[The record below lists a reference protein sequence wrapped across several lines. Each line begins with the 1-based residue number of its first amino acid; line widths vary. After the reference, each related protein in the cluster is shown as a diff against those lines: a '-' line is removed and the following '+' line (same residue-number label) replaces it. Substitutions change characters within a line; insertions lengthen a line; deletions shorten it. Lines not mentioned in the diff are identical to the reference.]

1 MNVTD
6 NGLVTTSSSVTGV
19 LIFSCIVFAVAGV
32 VGTTGN
38 VTTLVTLVKYKPFQ
52 SAEIVLFAN
61 LLLSDMF
68 VTAIADPMSIIV
80 SNFQV
85 AHQNDQHSWMK
96 RLHPLCV
103 IIGTICTVSCV
114 VSLLTIAT
122 IGVNRYLIV
131 CHSHGFHGKRVQII
145 ILTCIYGWALT
156 VVSMTFFGFGR
167 HGFNHKTY
175 MCLLVQGPSTG
186 AFMVFFVI
194 VCLWTPMLATL
205 LSYGNLYYRVA
216 KSRRR
221 IVAVTKGNRKRKK
234 QGDSVQLAKTAF
246 VIFSVFVICWFP
258 ISILFLLDR
267 DGGVN
272 ISVSILLSTFA
283 HIHPSLN
290 FFVFYGTNKR
300 FRNAAKALVLG
311 KSRQV
316 FKNQS
321 IATITTEM

>member
-6 NGLVTTSSSVTGV
+6 NAPVTTSSTVTGV
-19 LIFSCIVFAVAGV
+19 LIFSCVVFGVAGV

-38 VTTLVTLVKYKPFQ
+38 VTTLVTLVKYRPFQ

-68 VTAIADPMSIIV
+68 VTAIADPVSIIAKTLGWKFF
-80 SNFQV
+80 SPLQ
-85 AHQNDQHSWMK
+85 
-96 RLHPLCV
+96 PLCV

-131 CHSHGFHGKRVQII
+131 CHSHGFDGKRVQSI

-156 VVSMTFFGFGR
+156 VVSMTFFGFGH
-167 HGFNHKTY
+167 HGFNHKTH
-175 MCLLVQGPSTG
+175 MCLLVQGPSIG
-186 AFMVFFVI
+186 RFMVFFVV

-205 LSYGNLYYRVA
+205 LSYGNLYHRVA

-221 IVAVTKGNRKRKK
+221 IVAVTKGNRRRKK
-234 QGDSVQLAKTAF
+234 KGDSVQLAKTAF
-246 VIFSVFVICWFP
+246 TIFSVFVICWFP
-258 ISILFLLDR
+258 ISLLFLLDR
-267 DGGVN
+267 HGGVN
-272 ISVSILLSTFA
+272 TNVGILLSTFA

-300 FRNAAKALVLG
+300 FRNAVKALVLG
-311 KSRQV
+311 KSRQEL
-316 FKNQS
+316 KSQS